1 MHTQWS
7 GQPLP
12 RGRHKLSRAEVLA
25 SQRGRL
31 LRAME
36 ELVGEHGYESTTVP
50 LVIKA
55 AHVSTA
61 TFYRFFA
68 DKIDCFIALCE
79 ERGEGLL
86 ADLTP
91 DEDERRDYDARE
103 LLEIL
108 PLAQVKQV
116 PQAPVGI
123 AGLLDYHG
131 VALPVIDLSETAT
144 GKSSISC
151 LSTRIILVHYPIDA
165 EEKHLLGLMAERVT
179 ETVQIDPAAFNDSGV
194 DVPEASYLGP
204 VTRDARGIIQRIEVK
219 NLLSDNLRNR
229 LFRSTVEHV

>member
-1 MHTQWS
+1 MMMHTQWS

-12 RGRHKLSRAEVLA
+12 RGRHKLSRDEVLA

-55 AHVSTA
+55 ARVSTA
-61 TFYRFFA
+61 TFYRFFT

-91 DEDERRDYDARE
+91 DEAERQIFSPRERLDRGLADYLRWWQDRPALARAYFVELPAAGPRAIAERDRQYARFAALNRIIAIDNRE
-103 LLEIL
+103 
-108 PLAQVKQV
+108 
-116 PQAPVGI
+116 GI
-123 AGLLDYHG
+123 AGAPEPPEIDVRASVMVVTEVIASEIRRGNAGRLTELRDDLRRLL
-131 VALPVIDLSETAT
+131 L
-144 GKSSISC
+144 K
-151 LSTRIILVHYPIDA
+151 
-165 EEKHLLGLMAERVT
+165 LLG
-179 ETVQIDPAAFNDSGV
+179 PAA
-194 DVPEASYLGP
+194 
-204 VTRDARGIIQRIEVK
+204 IE
-219 NLLSDNLRNR
+219 L
-229 LFRSTVEHV
+229 EG